1 MDGSLPPAA
10 SNAAIAESMD
20 LLFRRHDPW
29 LRPLLRLRHGEAVAE
44 DLVHETYL
52 RAAPYAAAGSIR
64 HPKAF
69 LLRIAEN
76 LASNQRRSRR
86 REVAHDGREPVL
98 AEPSSAPCQ
107 EQAVTLKEIVLAL
120 PPELRDVF
128 VLNHVQGLTY
138 QEIAVRLSIPRTTV
152 HHRMRKALERTSK
165 AMRD

>member
-1 MDGSLPPAA
+1 VDGSLPPAA
-10 SNAAIAESMD
+10 SSAAIAESIDM
-20 LLFRRHDPW
+20 LFRRHDRW

-52 RAAPYAAAGSIR
+52 RAAPYAAAGSIK

-76 LASNQRRSRR
+76 LASNERRARR
-86 REVAHDGREPVL
+86 REVVRDSSEPAL
-98 AEPSSAPCQ
+98 AAQAIAPCQ
-107 EQAVTLKEIVLAL
+107 EQALTLKEIVLAL

-152 HHRMRKALERTSK
+152 HHRMRKALERTSR